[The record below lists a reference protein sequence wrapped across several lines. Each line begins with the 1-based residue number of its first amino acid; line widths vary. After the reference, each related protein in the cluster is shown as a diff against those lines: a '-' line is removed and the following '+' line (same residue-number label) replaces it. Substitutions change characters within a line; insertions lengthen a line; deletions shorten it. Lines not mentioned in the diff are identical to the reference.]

1 MFTRVNGYHQNTVCH
16 HWFLFVFVIIIRT
29 HGSRHAHKHIRANA
43 QTASRFH
50 ERKHRF
56 AFINRDLRV
65 NLQGVGG
72 VPPQRTR
79 NCQASPVSAPQ
90 TKVPKCRNLFTSLC
104 IWGCIRRQGGRG
116 VRTDRLSTWMKL
128 SCCVDGRQG
137 SWRHTLCTK
146 ICCVCPLCM
155 RVRFCVCPYCVCSV
169 FLLPPIQPQTYPAL
183 WNWM

>member
-1 MFTRVNGYHQNTVCH
+1 MGTTRTLCATTDFYLYLSLSLGPMGADIHTNASAQMHKQHLVSMRGNTGLLSWTETWGWTCGG
-16 HWFLFVFVIIIRT
+16 W
-29 HGSRHAHKHIRANA
+29 
-43 QTASRFH
+43 
-50 ERKHRF
+50 
-56 AFINRDLRV
+56 
-65 NLQGVGG
+65 G

-90 TKVPKCRNLFTSLC
+90 TKVPKCMNLFTCLC

-128 SCCVDGRQG
+128 SCCVDGSQG
-137 SWRHTLCTK
+137 SWRRTLCTK

-155 RVRFCVCPYCVCSV
+155 HVCFCVCPYCVCSI